1 MSKVRNKQCPRFEA
15 NTTDYLPLRCG
26 HRIVSLRRLPAFVSV
41 LRAVACVAISLSA
54 SRRLRHVAFDLTPPR
69 PQTSA
74 IDAVTLGTRPF
85 AQPFCPSP
93 SETYVCGVQMP
104 LSSSWHLTNWPSD
117 ICSRTIC
124 TANLRSH
131 CVNHLPPVQGFIVGT
146 IERISLRH
154 AEVWKSHG
162 IRHSSLTAG
171 VHGQPRTYLDNMK
184 LVKVDIGQCYNI
196 NVKMKITFNKDKH
209 YV

>member
-15 NTTDYLPLRCG
+15 NTIDYLPLRTPNRVTQTTAG
-26 HRIVSLRRLPAFVSV
+26 VRLRFTCSRVCCHFAVSV
-41 LRAVACVAISLSA
+41 SSFKAY
-54 SRRLRHVAFDLTPPR
+54 VAFDLTPPR

-171 VHGQPRTYLDNMK
+171 VHRQPRTYLDNMK

-196 NVKMKITFNKDKH
+196 NVKMKITFNKNKH